1 MELFTCALEALIKA
15 EVSAM
20 AMPLVSH
27 LENGSLKFSHLIRR
41 QVVCFPPLLFQL
53 QEHSTAVL
61 TPNLVVW
68 CHPDLKG
75 GLDSQACCK
84 VLLTIVCWVDKLV
97 LSEST
102 KT

>member
-1 MELFTCALEALIKA
+1 
-15 EVSAM
+15 M
-20 AMPLVSH
+20 AMPLVSR
-27 LENGSLKFSHLIRR
+27 LENSSLKFSHFIRK
-41 QVVCFPPLLFQL
+41 QVICFPPLLFQL
-53 QEHSTAVL
+53 QEHSIAVL

-75 GLDSQACCK
+75 VLDSQACCE
-84 VLLTIVCWVDKLV
+84 VLLTVVCWVDKLV